1 MTAQDNSNRPHAHV
15 IWGMHGGYF
24 LTNYDQMVEAL
35 CRAERCLKK
44 HPGLVY
50 NMEFEAYTLDR
61 LARGPQLDVEAK
73 CGDVPWQDQDYVA
86 RFRKAVAEGR
96 MDNVSS
102 YTQPILHAID
112 GEAVVR
118 QFGYAR
124 RIQRETLGKELEY
137 YATQEPCWCGQLPA
151 ILSGFDMKGCIY
163 ETSWGPFGFAP
174 LKHGETFRWRG
185 PDGSEIRTL
194 PMQPYVRKPMPP
206 PPNGK
211 RQYDPWCNPWFLS
224 ANAKTVLAG
233 RALGIEHP
241 AIQCMSLDFT
251 SGRPEEWFDPI
262 RYAGDDADFTFTTLG
277 PYLKIARDDGPWDDA
292 FAEFTDRLCWAQNG
306 GGQYLDSQV
315 ASNKTI
321 LAQRLS
327 IIAGIDCQDEEDK
340 MWQAVMISHHHDCWL
355 CWTSI
360 FGHWRHGYDAYA
372 DVTHACRLEVEDR
385 SARAI
390 PAPQSASFRLA
401 NPTQRERRE
410 WTAIDIGLPAGA
422 LKEGAGVTDTDG
434 KSAPSRLT
442 VPERHPDGSAAR
454 VTGCMLAEVDGFS
467 AARYTLSENA
477 DEATL
482 PVEVKAAEDDQYE
495 LSNDHLRVV
504 LSKDGIRLFRGDEQV
519 LSGIGLHAVVNGW
532 DTRGQIR
539 EVSACLSETGAA
551 RAEATGLVGCIPF
564 VLALELKPWSD
575 ALDIHVTCDYDGER
589 TESANYWELDGN
601 MKLVLEYAKSARH
614 LLQHPLELRA
624 PAAGIHSAVH
634 YVLAE
639 WEDGGGFATIIDRP
653 SGVVTAECATSIVL
667 CHSGWH
673 IVGTPDRAGVR
684 ADSSRFANDIVH
696 GTREY
701 DVRVMPYS
709 PEEKAGAVWAYQRQ
723 AYPLTAVADAD
734 GPLPVPG
741 VTVTGHSVVS
751 GFCREADAFVLRL
764 WNPLEEETL
773 RVEAP
778 GMVISST
785 NLEGRHAEELGTGSA
800 AVTVRPMQILTLRL
814 TQKSA

>member
-1 MTAQDNSNRPHAHV
+1 MSAQDDKNRPHAHV

-24 LTNYDQMVEAL
+24 LTDYDQMTEAL

-44 HPGLVY
+44 HPELVY

-73 CGDVPWQDQDYVA
+73 CGDVPWQDRDYIA
-86 RFRKAVAEGR
+86 RLRKAVAEGR

-102 YTQPILHAID
+102 YTQPMLHAID

-151 ILSGFDMKGCIY
+151 VLSGFDMKGCIY

-194 PMQPYVRKPMPP
+194 PMQPYVRQPMPP
-206 PPNGK
+206 PPDGK

-224 ANAKTVLAG
+224 ANAKTILAG

-241 AIQCMSLDFT
+241 AIQCLSLDFT

-262 RYAGDDADFTFTTLG
+262 RYLGDDADFTFTTLG
-277 PYLKIARDDGPWDDA
+277 PYLQIARDDGVWDDA
-292 FAEFTDRLCWAQNG
+292 FAQFTDRLCWAQNG
-306 GGQYLDSQV
+306 GWQYLDSQV

-327 IIAGIDCQDEEDK
+327 ILAGIDSRDEEDK
-340 MWQAVMISHHHDCWL
+340 MWQAVMVSHHHDCWL

-372 DVTHACRLEVEDR
+372 DVTRACRLEVEDR
-385 SARAI
+385 FARAI
-390 PAPQSASFRLA
+390 PPPESAAFRLA
-401 NPTQRERRE
+401 NPTQRRRKE
-410 WTAIDIGLPAGA
+410 WTPIDISLPAGA
-422 LKEGAGVTDTDG
+422 LKDAAGVVDARG
-434 KSAPSRLT
+434 QSAPSRLT
-442 VPERHPDGSAAR
+442 VAERHPDGSAAR

-467 AARYTLSENA
+467 TARYMLSQTGG
-477 DEATL
+477 EAKL
-482 PVEVKAAEDDQYE
+482 PVSVTTTGEDQCE
-495 LSNDHLRVV
+495 LSNDRLRVV
-504 LSKDGIRLFRGDEQV
+504 LSKEGIRLCRGDEDV
-519 LSGIGLHAVVNGW
+519 LSDIYLHAEVNRW
-532 DTRGQIR
+532 DTRSRIR
-539 EVSACLSETGAA
+539 EVSAGLGETGAA
-551 RAEATGLVGCIPF
+551 RGEAKGLVGCIPF
-564 VLALELKPWSD
+564 TLALELKPCSD
-575 ALDIHVTCDYDGER
+575 ELDIHVTCDYDGER
-589 TESANYWELDGN
+589 TESANYWELEGT
-601 MKLVLEYAKSARH
+601 MKLVLEYTRPARH
-614 LLQHPLELRA
+614 LLQHPFELRA
-624 PAAGIHSAVH
+624 PAAGIHSAIH
-634 YVLAE
+634 YVLTQ
-639 WEDGGGFATIIDRP
+639 WEDGAGFVAIVDRP
-653 SGVVTAECATSIVL
+653 SGVLTEERTTSIVL

-673 IVGTPDRAGVR
+673 IVGSPDRPGVR
-684 ADSSRFANDIVH
+684 AESSRFANDIVH

-701 DVRVMPYS
+701 DIRVLPFR
-709 PEEKAGAVWAYQRQ
+709 PDEKAHAVWAYQRQ

-734 GPLPVPG
+734 GPLPVPE

-751 GFCREADAFVLRL
+751 GFYREGEALVMRV

-773 RVEAP
+773 QINAP
-778 GMVISST
+778 GLTISST
-785 NLEGRHAEELGTGSA
+785 NLEGRHAEKLGTGRA

-814 TQKSA
+814 MHETA